1 MGDMWILNDYLNV
14 MLLKYDGGSNTY
26 LLKLDVYNKMLNNE
40 NIIIIN
46 CYNTIIINS
55 AYYIEGS

>member
-1 MGDMWILNDYLNV
+1 MGDMWNLNDYLNV

-26 LLKLDVYNKMLNNE
+26 LLMLDVYNKMLNNE

-46 CYNTIIINS
+46 S